1 MKEQLIQWAEAGDG
15 DCMLK
20 LSKVY
25 RDEGND
31 SEADRWL
38 IKASATKNYF
48 AMKEYAARLR
58 ENGDDEAALE
68 LYKELVKLTH
78 DVEAMEAVVDM
89 CGNDVETLKFVL
101 DNINAEFN
109 DVYLQGNEWQR
120 MLTFGTRRYNECTIQ
135 TLEALDRRRIANRIH
150 KMLSTN

>member
-1 MKEQLIQWAEAGDG
+1 MKEQLIQWSEAGDG

-25 RDEGND
+25 RDECND

-38 IKASATKNYF
+38 IEASATKNYF

-58 ENGDDEAALE
+58 ENGDDNAALD
-68 LYKELVKLTH
+68 LYKELVKLTR
-78 DVEAMEAVVDM
+78 DVEAMEAVVDL

-109 DVYLQGNEWQR
+109 DVYLQGNQWQR
-120 MLTFGTRRYNECTIQ
+120 MLVFGTRRHNECTVQ
-135 TLEALDRRRIANRIH
+135 MLEALDRRRIASRIR
-150 KMLSTN
+150 KLLGTN